1 MPLPRLMKSPTITP
15 SAITP
20 VRGPPEFRTKEE
32 LLETISAS
40 RLGTWL
46 SCRLK
51 FYFRYLSGICKAP
64 TPAMHVGTVIHAVL
78 QQWNLSR
85 WSMHPLA
92 STTITNLFDALWS
105 SKKPSKEIRWENTE
119 GEIKASAF
127 ALLQTYLRDTP
138 IPLNEKPEG
147 VEVAVEMD
155 LSRYGLPTL
164 VGIID
169 LVRSGGR
176 IVDFKNTSRTPDPQ
190 KILHTTEVQTTAYAL
205 LYREATDQRESGIEL
220 HHLVRLKNPKL
231 VVTQAGP
238 ASAQQFSRLF
248 RLIESYTRELEHE
261 DFVPAPG
268 LQCSHC
274 EYFGECRRWS

>member
-1 MPLPRLMKSPTITP
+1 MNGCPVLPEAVAPTLGLNQP
-15 SAITP
+15 
-20 VRGPPEFRTKEE
+20 RTKEE

-51 FYFRYLSGICKAP
+51 FFFRYLSGICKPP
-64 TPAMHVGTVIHAVL
+64 TPAMHVGTVIHGVL

-85 WSMHPLA
+85 WGRTLLA
-92 STTITNLFDALWS
+92 SETIKNLFDELWS
-105 SKKPSKEIRWENTE
+105 ARKSDKEIRWENSE
-119 GEIKASAF
+119 EEIKSSAF

-138 IPLNEKPEG
+138 IPLDEKPEG

-155 LSRYGLPTL
+155 LRRYGLPIL

-190 KILHTTEVQTTAYAL
+190 KVLHTTEVQTTAYAM

-220 HHLVRLKNPKL
+220 HHLVRLKIPKL

-238 ASAQQFSRLF
+238 ASAQQLDRLL
-248 RLIESYTRELEHE
+248 RLIESYTRGLEHE

-274 EYFGECRRWS
+274 EFFNECRRWS